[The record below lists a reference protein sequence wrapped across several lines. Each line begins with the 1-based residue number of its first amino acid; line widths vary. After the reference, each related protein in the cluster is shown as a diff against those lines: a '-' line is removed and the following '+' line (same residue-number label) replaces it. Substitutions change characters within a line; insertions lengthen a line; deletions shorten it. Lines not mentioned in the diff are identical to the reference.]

1 MALWGSLLA
10 PLGSDFGTFWD
21 LCCAKSLSCIF
32 LVLLFLFPR
41 VALAFCSYTMLV
53 RLVFLMLGCSR
64 VRLFCNRA
72 SSAFSC
78 LASVL
83 FGSGLAHTGAEKRQL
98 VGQRSVHLDSPRS
111 GLIARGEESEE
122 RGGTM

>member
-1 MALWGSLLA
+1 MPRACLVFSSCCSSFFLALL
-10 PLGSDFGTFWD
+10 
-21 LCCAKSLSCIF
+21 
-32 LVLLFLFPR
+32 LLFVP
-41 VALAFCSYTMLV
+41 TMLV

-64 VRLFCNRA
+64 VRFFCNRA

-98 VGQRSVHLDSPRS
+98 VGQRSVCYFSPK